1 MKNII
6 LIIALMTVAACSS
19 TTKKEIALEKSRV
32 EIECG
37 NANAEMREKMQR
49 AFDESSKL
57 NEKQK
62 DQFTELHVVTAEKMC
77 NINKDIQ
84 KLKVVLIENLV
95 NEKYSAKKIN
105 QIAKQIKGLNNQKM
119 DLMFGNLDKAR
130 DILGVHAKEFFMD
143 RSFIEFHNM
152 Y

>member
-1 MKNII
+1 
-6 LIIALMTVAACSS
+6 
-19 TTKKEIALEKSRV
+19 
-32 EIECG
+32 
-37 NANAEMREKMQR
+37 MREKMQR

-62 DQFTELHVVTAEKMC
+62 DQFTELHVVTVEKMC

-84 KLKVVLIENLV
+84 KLKVILIENLV
-95 NEKYSAKKIN
+95 NEKYNAKKVN